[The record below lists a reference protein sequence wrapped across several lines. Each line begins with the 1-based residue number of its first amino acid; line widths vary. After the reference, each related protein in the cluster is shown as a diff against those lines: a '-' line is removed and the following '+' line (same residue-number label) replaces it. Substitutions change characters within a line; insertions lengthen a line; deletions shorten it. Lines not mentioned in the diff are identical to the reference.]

1 MLYIYYLIESLQ
13 QSGNLG
19 YLIPILQRRNSGSE
33 RLGNLPMITQLVSEP
48 NQVHLIFKTGL

>member
-13 QSGNLG
+13 QSGHLS

-48 NQVHLIFKTGL
+48 NQVHLILKTGL

>member
-19 YLIPILQRRNSGSE
+19 YLIAILQRRNSGSE